1 MTFLQK
7 GDMILLIWK
16 DKSLVCMVTAFHDGN
31 PLQDSCLENS
41 MDGEAWQTIV
51 YGVTKSRTRLSDFTS
66 LSIASTGKEDR
77 GTGHQIVK
85 PVYVLGYNKHMKG
98 VD

>member
-31 PLQDSCLENS
+31 PLQYFCLENS
-41 MDGEAWQTIV
+41 MEGGAWQAIV
-51 YGVTKSRTRLSDFTS
+51 HGVTKSQTQLSDFTS

-77 GTGHQIVK
+77 RTGHQIIK
-85 PVYVLGYNKHMKG
+85 PVYVLGYNKYMKG